1 VIETKSIDLTRPVNQ
16 AGEVIGFMNAGD
28 IHWAGIVDLPAHE
41 YLTLDVSSLNDL
53 YILQGELVENA
64 GPVYTVGAFLRR
76 SKKTELIAGPEGAR
90 LLKYR
95 DRGAA
100 PSDHATVTPSQLIWR
115 EGGAVGM
122 KVASLVNAN
131 HRLMLVS
138 WARGTQIRLHDHP
151 RGEEIFVLTG
161 ELQDQHGRY
170 PAGTWQRL
178 YPETSHSPY
187 SETHTLILLRN
198 GHLHFRD
205 TPWPGAGSHSYE
217 MV

>member
-1 VIETKSIDLTRPVNQ
+1 MIETKSIDLARPVNQ
-16 AGEVIGFMNAGD
+16 AGEVIGFTDAGD
-28 IHWAGIVDLPAHE
+28 IHWAGIVDLPAHKH
-41 YLTLDVSSLNDL
+41 LPLDLSSCNDL
-53 YILQGELVENA
+53 YILQGELIENESLIYA
-64 GPVYTVGAFLRR
+64 IGTFLRR
-76 SKKTELIAGPEGAR
+76 NMGATLISGPQGAR
-90 LLKYR
+90 LFKYR
-95 DRGAA
+95 DSSAP
-100 PSDHATVTPSQLIWR
+100 PSDHATVTPSQLNWC

-122 KVASLVNAN
+122 KVASLINAN

-138 WARGTQIRLHDHP
+138 WIQGTRMHLHDHP

-178 YPETSHSPY
+178 YPDTGHSPY

-198 GHLHFRD
+198 GHLHLRD
-205 TPWPGAGSHSYE
+205 TPQPGAGTQRYE